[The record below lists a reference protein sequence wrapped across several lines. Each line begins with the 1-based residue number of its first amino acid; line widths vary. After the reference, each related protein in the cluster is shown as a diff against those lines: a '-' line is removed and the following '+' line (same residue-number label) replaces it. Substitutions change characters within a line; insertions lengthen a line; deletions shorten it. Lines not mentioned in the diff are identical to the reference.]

1 MGDLMDRRRSGATAP
16 PTVGD
21 RPAWSSS
28 TIALVATPQTA
39 RAAIPFLSVLGL
51 GRSVASWQRLRA
63 DGGRPDAFVA
73 TRVELVP
80 GLADAPVAVFVND
93 RASLRAAAHQGVE
106 VALTNDQRLLD
117 HGAVLVP
124 RAGVDIARWSVR
136 TAEERAEAR
145 RELGL
150 PDDLAIAVDHPHV
163 TDDVLAALSLA
174 AAAVVT
180 GPMVPLALALG
191 TPVVTSPV
199 SAERLGL
206 HPDLEVQVVAG
217 RRRAD
222 AAARALAADPTR
234 AAELSRRARRFAEH
248 HLDLG
253 HPAEIVAER
262 LGLPPAEGVPARS
275 DDADDEP
282 SVHFDVTIPDDL
294 WGAPRPQLD
303 EAERSAGDTS
313 TVPSASASTS
323 AAGDPAGGRSSL
335 GGADRPGVGT
345 TDPTVELPISTPA
358 TARAASGPITG
369 RATSPATSRR
379 GDVPA
384 VLRPATINLVAR
396 RTAPSS

>member
-1 MGDLMDRRRSGATAP
+1 MGDLTYRSRSGAMP
-16 PTVGD
+16 PPSARD
-21 RPAWSSS
+21 RPPAWSSS
-28 TIALVATPQTA
+28 TVALVATPQTA
-39 RAAIPFLSVLGL
+39 RSAIPFLSVLGL
-51 GRSVASWQRLRA
+51 GRSVASWQQLRA
-63 DGGRPDAFVA
+63 EGGRPDAFVA

-80 GLADAPVAVFVND
+80 GLIDAPVAVFVND
-93 RASLRAAAHQGVE
+93 RPSLRAAAHQGVE

-124 RAGVDIARWSVR
+124 RSGVDIARWRVR

-145 RELGL
+145 RALGL

-222 AAARALAADPTR
+222 AAARALANDPRR

-253 HPAEIVAER
+253 HAAEIVAER
-262 LGLPPAEGVPARS
+262 LGLPPVEGLPTTTV
-275 DDADDEP
+275 DDGVGET
-282 SVHFDVTIPDDL
+282 SGRFVFTWPDDL
-294 WGAPRPQLD
+294 WGPKEEPAEGLDDVFAGAGAGAGRHDRTAEHPVAMPPPPTISVPPTSSAPARRP
-303 EAERSAGDTS
+303 
-313 TVPSASASTS
+313 
-323 AAGDPAGGRSSL
+323 
-335 GGADRPGVGT
+335 
-345 TDPTVELPISTPA
+345 
-358 TARAASGPITG
+358 
-369 RATSPATSRR
+369 
-379 GDVPA
+379 DVPA
-384 VLRPATINLVAR
+384 VLRPATIDLVAR
-396 RTAPSS
+396 RPAPS